1 MARKQQCTPRDVSA
15 IGRVEESSHARIL
28 FAYKLARPVLTI
40 ARCNLTAIEAIAEI
54 SARTFDYREMAK

>member
-1 MARKQQCTPRDVSA
+1 MARKQSSTPRDGSA
-15 IGRVEESSHARIL
+15 IGRDGESSHDGIL